1 LVLGYDSTRKFIKT
15 ELEEIF
21 EGMSL
26 KVDIKEDL
34 AKLRVRVTKDLNR

>member
-1 LVLGYDSTRKFIKT
+1 LVLGSDIARRFIKT

-21 EGMSL
+21 EGMDF
-26 KVDIKEDL
+26 KVEIKEDL